1 MSEQSTK
8 ILIIGAGPTG
18 LNCAI
23 EAQKL
28 GMDYAV
34 IEKGLLV
41 NSLFY
46 FPANMTFFSTSL
58 NLEIGGVPFIS
69 HRDKPTRQE
78 ALEYYRRI
86 AESFHLHIH
95 YREKVL
101 SIEGKEGDFSVKTD
115 KGIWKAEQVIVA
127 TGYYDTPRLLNVPG
141 EDLAK
146 VKHYYDE
153 AHHYIGQNIVVVGG
167 ANSAC
172 DVALETMQKGASVTM
187 VVREPHLYQKVKYW
201 ILPNIENRIKEGSIK
216 AYFNSIVTKITEDKV
231 YILTPE
237 GDKVIEN
244 DYVLAMTGYQPDY
257 TFLEGLGIGFGQ
269 GEEKAPLYNPD
280 TLESSIQGIYLGGV
294 ILSGLNTGTLF
305 IENTR
310 HHARIIIEAIQAKM
324 SSKKL
329 ASSGFIHQAQ

>member
-1 MSEQSTK
+1 MSEKSTK

-23 EAQKL
+23 EAQNQ

-86 AESFHLHIH
+86 AESFHLNIH

-101 SIEGKEGDFSVKTD
+101 GIVGKEGDFRIETD
-115 KGIWKAEQVIVA
+115 KGNWKAEQVIVA
-127 TGYYDTPRLLNVPG
+127 IGYYDTPRLLNVPG
-141 EDLAK
+141 EDLVK

-153 AHHYIGQNIVVVGG
+153 AHHYIGQNVVVVGG

-172 DVALETMQKGASVTM
+172 DVALETMQKGASVIM
-187 VVREPHLYQKVKYW
+187 VVREPHLYHKVKYW

-216 AYFNSIVTKITEDKV
+216 AYFKSIVTRITEDKV
-231 YILTPE
+231 FILTPE
-237 GDKVIEN
+237 GEQVIEN

-257 TFLEGLGIGFGQ
+257 PFLEGLGIRFGQ
-269 GEEKAPLYNPD
+269 GKEKAPIYNPD
-280 TLESSIQGIYLGGV
+280 TLESSIEGIYLGGV

-310 HHARIIIEAIQAKM
+310 HHARQIMNDIRAKI
-324 SSKKL
+324 STNTP
-329 ASSGFIHQAQ
+329 ASTVFIHQS